1 MPPTGGMPLPPPG
14 MRPLPPPQPMGPP
27 PMYPGMTGPQ
37 QLPYG
42 TRFGYGPYPA
52 KKSNAG
58 AIVAVAIFGVVILAA
73 GAILVVGLSSGKNR
87 RVAEAGYSTPYST
100 DYTTPTDSSTYTT
113 SSDPSTTERSTEAT
127 TERSSQTQETRAP
140 AGPQPAHKLED
151 NPLLMDADTGLQN
164 APCELSKWANNPEA
178 SAAFFRSARP
188 CLDRVWQT
196 ALGDAN
202 LPFEVPDIQ
211 FPSGTSWSSPCGGA
225 DNGRVSAFYC
235 SQNQTLYMPFGG
247 LQVPQYGARPGVYL
261 AVFAHEYGHHA
272 QTMSGI
278 MDAYW
283 DARYD
288 AGQDSAAGLE
298 LSRRAE
304 LMAQCFSGMFL
315 GSTANRGGDVNQAI
329 FEEAWASEDRGD
341 HNGPPRD
348 HGSDEHYISWWQQGA
363 TKNRF
368 AQCNTFNTASA
379 NVS

>member
-1 MPPTGGMPLPPPG
+1 
-14 MRPLPPPQPMGPP
+14 
-27 PMYPGMTGPQ
+27 
-37 QLPYG
+37 
-42 TRFGYGPYPA
+42 
-52 KKSNAG
+52 
-58 AIVAVAIFGVVILAA
+58 VVILAA
-73 GAILVVGLSSGKNR
+73 GAILVIGLSSGKNR

-100 DYTTPTDSSTYTT
+100 DYTTPADSSYSSTYTT

-127 TERSSQTQETRAP
+127 SERSSQTQETRAP
-140 AGPQPAHKLED
+140 AGPQPAHKLQD

-164 APCELSKWANNPEA
+164 APCELSRWANNPEA

>member
-1 MPPTGGMPLPPPG
+1 
-14 MRPLPPPQPMGPP
+14 
-27 PMYPGMTGPQ
+27 MYPGMTGPQ

-42 TRFGYGPYPA
+42 ARFGYPQ

-58 AIVAVAIFGVVILAA
+58 VIVAVALVGVVVLGAGVILA
-73 GAILVVGLSSGKNR
+73 VGLSGGKHR

-100 DYTTPTDSSTYTT
+100 DYSTPTYSSYSPTSTT
-113 SSDPSTTERSTEAT
+113 STEESTTERSTSERT
-127 TERSSQTQETRAP
+127 TERQTTEQTQQP
-140 AGPQPAHKLED
+140 SGPRPSHTTAD
-151 NPLLMDADTGLQN
+151 NPLLGDPDTGLTN
-164 APCELSKWANNPEA
+164 APCKLARWGNNPQA
-178 SAAFFRSARP
+178 SEAFFRSARP

-196 ALGDAN
+196 ALGDAG
-202 LPFEVPDIQ
+202 LPFEVPNLQ

-235 SQNQTLYMPFGG
+235 GQNQTLYMPFDG

-272 QTMSGI
+272 QQMSGI

-315 GSTANRGGDVNQAI
+315 GSTVDRGGDVNRTIYQ
-329 FEEAWASEDRGD
+329 EAWQSEDRGD

-348 HGSDEHYISWWQQGA
+348 HGTDAHYIAWWQQGA

-368 AQCNTFNTASA
+368 AQCNTFNTSA
-379 NVS
+379 DQVS